1 MDTHLCSSAIELSL
15 HLGISTSNALMHRPL
30 PRCMYTHIRLYAS
43 IVRACARL
51 CVDVCVHGGA
61 LHACKLRRSVDILA
75 KSVIWRCKDVNI
87 SLRMFGSPMLTPHRC
102 IRAHV
107 CGHELLRACV
117 CVRVVR
123 VCASLATHVFDIEIY
138 VL

>member
-1 MDTHLCSSAIELSL
+1 
-15 HLGISTSNALMHRPL
+15 
-30 PRCMYTHIRLYAS
+30 MYTHIRLYAS
-43 IVRACARL
+43 IVHARGRARA
-51 CVDVCVHGGA
+51 CVDVCVYGGA

-75 KSVIWRCKDVNI
+75 KSVIWRCKDVDI
-87 SLRMFGSPMLTPHRC
+87 PLRMFGSPMLTLHRC

-123 VCASLATHVFDIEIY
+123 VSTSLATHVSDIEIY

>member
-1 MDTHLCSSAIELSL
+1 MCSSALELSL
-15 HLGISTSNALMHRPL
+15 HLGISMSNAHMHRPF
-30 PRCMYTHIRLYAS
+30 PRCMYTFIRLYAS
-43 IVRACARL
+43 IVRARA
-51 CVDVCVHGGA
+51 CVCVCVCVHGGA

-75 KSVIWRCKDVNI
+75 KSVIWRCKDVI
-87 SLRMFGSPMLTPHRC
+87 VSLRMFGSPMLTLHRC